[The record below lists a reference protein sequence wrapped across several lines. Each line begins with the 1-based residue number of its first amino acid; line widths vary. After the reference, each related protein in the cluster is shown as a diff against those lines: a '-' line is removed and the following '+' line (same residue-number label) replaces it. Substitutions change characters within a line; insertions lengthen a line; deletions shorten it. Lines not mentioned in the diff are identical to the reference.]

1 MNEMSMQTRRTQV
14 LVTTCLVTLMASV
27 GLGQPAQGAVSLGAL
42 SVRGPLGR
50 PAIQQVLEN
59 SLGSYQACVAQRAGE
74 RLSGELSVRVH
85 IEANGVPIAASVDRS
100 NVGDRALERCVAAA
114 TEAWRLAERNAAT
127 LVTFTLRV
135 GRGEPSGQQRDV
147 GQVISLGDSDD
158 GHLPESARNS
168 QPGGGRPLVLRRTW
182 APVPGGMHVVG
193 ALSEARVAQAL
204 RGRTNLLRRCVSVA
218 HVGTGEAAPW
228 EVLVSL
234 RLGPSGQVNQE
245 PVVQVSGAPP
255 SVTACVAAVLRE
267 TRFPQ
272 ATAETQVVARYR
284 AVPRS

>member
-1 MNEMSMQTRRTQV
+1 
-14 LVTTCLVTLMASV
+14 VTTCLVTLMASV
-27 GLGQPAQGAVSLGAL
+27 GLGQPAQAAVSLGAL
-42 SVRGPLGR
+42 AVRGPLGR
-50 PAIQQVLEN
+50 PAIQQVLEAR
-59 SLGSYQACVAQRAGE
+59 SRPTRPAWRSAPGE

-135 GRGEPSGQQRDV
+135 GRGAQRPRARR
-147 GQVISLGDSDD
+147 GA
-158 GHLPESARNS
+158 GHLA
-168 QPGGGRPLVLRRTW
+168 GRQRRR
-182 APVPGGMHVVG
+182 PP
-193 ALSEARVAQAL
+193 ARVRPQQPA
-204 RGRTNLLRRCVSVA
+204 RRRAPLGAAA
-218 HVGTGEAAPW
+218 HVGTRSGRHARGGGSQRGARGPSAARPHQPAAALRLGGARGHGRACAW

>member
-1 MNEMSMQTRRTQV
+1 MNEMSMQTRRTQG

-27 GLGQPAQGAVSLGAL
+27 GLGQPAQSSVSLGAL
-42 SVRGPLGR
+42 AVRGPLGR
-50 PAIQQVLEN
+50 PAIQQVLES
-59 SLGSYQACVAQRAGE
+59 SLAAYQACVAQRAGE
-74 RLSGELSVRVH
+74 RLAGELSVRVH

-127 LVTFTLRV
+127 VVTFTLRV
-135 GRGEPSGQQRDV
+135 GRGAPSGQERDV

-193 ALSEARVAQAL
+193 GPQ
-204 RGRTNLLRRCVSVA
+204 RGSRGPSAAGA
-218 HVGTGEAAPW
+218 HQPAAA
-228 EVLVSL
+228 L
-234 RLGPSGQVNQE
+234 RLGGARGHGRACARGRCWCPCASG
-245 PVVQVSGAPP
+245 P
-255 SVTACVAAVLRE
+255 AA
-267 TRFPQ
+267 
-272 ATAETQVVARYR
+272 
-284 AVPRS
+284 RSTKSPWCR